1 MLDYLW
7 QFKKTEKEI
16 ARYSSL
22 IQHLIISKN
31 SVLQEGDF
39 FGEISL
45 LIPDT
50 KRTATVIARDATY
63 VYSLKYKDFTK
74 ILDMYPNIKEKM
86 EKIAEERL
94 AQTIAETENQSSSD
108 SEPVED
114 SSKIYP
120 WPDYTT
126 DMEDESVTFEAPTFT
141 VQRPESEMTVNAA
154 FDNVPIF
161 SINVDAPSD
170 ESLHENA

>member
-1 MLDYLW
+1 M
-7 QFKKTEKEI
+7 K
-16 ARYSSL
+16 
-22 IQHLIISKN
+22 
-31 SVLQEGDF
+31 EGDF

-74 ILDMYPNIKEKM
+74 ILERYPNIKEKL

-108 SEPVED
+108 SEPIED
-114 SSKIYP
+114 DSKVYP

-126 DMEDESVTFEAPTFT
+126 DIDDESVTFEAPTFT

-154 FDNVPIF
+154 FDNVPMF

-170 ESLHENA
+170 ESLNENA